1 MCVCTRAIWSLASSV
16 GAELVWLCVCVHAC
30 YLVVGIICWYCI
42 GKGVC
47 ESTRAIWSL
56 ASSVDTVLVRVCVRA
71 RVAGCWYYPYD
82 STKRSFV
89 AGFSIYK

>member
-1 MCVCTRAIWSLASSV
+1 MCARVLFGRWHHLLVLSWYGYVCACTRAIWSLASSV
-16 GAELVWLCVCVHAC
+16 G
-30 YLVVGIICWYCI
+30 
-42 GKGVC
+42 
-47 ESTRAIWSL
+47 
-56 ASSVDTVLVRVCVRA
+56 TVLVRVCVRA